1 LSDTPAG
8 DPIGFEV
15 DGDIAEAETTQ
26 IEGAEEALVD
36 DAPSR
41 QYVEVDDP
49 DNRWDRVKVDG
60 QDVEVTVA
68 EMRRGYSREADY
80 TRKAQEL
87 ARQREEA
94 EYGIRL
100 QQAFKANPQ
109 ATIRFLAEQ
118 AGVPLGQQQQAP
130 VPEEDQYVD
139 PLERDIAIERN
150 ARLALEQRLAQRDMD
165 EHVER
170 TLNGL
175 RQQFNAND
183 EDIREVVAVAMQNNY
198 PVESLP
204 MIYKAMT
211 LDKLQARFQA
221 QQAAQAQKEAE
232 TARRTA
238 AKANA
243 STAVSARPSAQGNG
257 LTDQVRLQ
265 ERPSIRDAALAAF
278 DELERRH

>member
-1 LSDTPAG
+1 MSDTPAG